1 MRVCTCNCHENAVM
15 KNILLLLLVLSPLC
29 VNAHTTLDPDFADQG
44 TLIMKFDSPDVS
56 DTAVAGITDY
66 AGRYVSAGRA
76 VGSVSISAQIT
87 RHLQD
92 GTPDSGFGEKGVV
105 RLDNYMG
112 SHDVVWKYVAEQGRS
127 LVAGGMLAGTR
138 PLICRFTEDG
148 QLDVAGFGVAGCRA
162 IVIESSMTLRGL
174 VVLADGTIVTLLG
187 GFDENKRSYALAKL
201 TKNGSID
208 TSFGDAE
215 CNSCGYVFSPS
226 WMQESA
232 RPAGLAIDP
241 STEFLAVVT
250 NDVIYGDVII
260 TRTSPQGSLD
270 LGFGAPPGTAAIDLN
285 EMGGFSDSYL
295 IGITADES
303 GAIFIGTDSQ
313 VQAQNYLVVAK
324 LRDDGS
330 LDDGFGQGGVVGYRF
345 PGTTRSLLKSLGIQ
359 PDGKILLAGRYAYI
373 NSARGAAV
381 MRLMSDG
388 SLDSGFGEGGTI
400 FIPCADCFDTTDAFG
415 PTVRYDDGRI
425 VLFDTII
432 YPSSESEDEA
442 ERFDPVIYRIKI
454 ENDIFADSFD

>member
-1 MRVCTCNCHENAVM
+1 M
-15 KNILLLLLVLSPLC
+15 KNILLLLLVLCPFC
-29 VNAHTTLDPDFADQG
+29 ANAHTTLDPDFADQG
-44 TLIMKFDSPDVS
+44 TLIMKFDTPDVQ

-66 AGRYVSAGRA
+66 AGRYVSAGRTA
-76 VGSVSISAQIT
+76 DSVPISAQIT

-92 GTPDSGFGEKGVV
+92 GTPDADFGEKGVV

-112 SHDVVWKYVAEQGRS
+112 SHNVMWRYVAEQGKS
-127 LVAGGMLAGTR
+127 LVAGGMLADTR

-148 QLDVAGFGVAGCRA
+148 QLDVAGFGIAGCRA
-162 IVIESSMTLRGL
+162 IVIESSMTLRGV

-187 GFDENKRSYALAKL
+187 GLNEKKRSYALAKL

-215 CNSCGYVFSPS
+215 CNSCGHVFSPS

-232 RPAGLAIDP
+232 LPVGLAIDP
-241 STEFLAVVT
+241 STGFLVVAT
-250 NDVIYGDVII
+250 NDMVYGDVIL
-260 TRTSPQGSLD
+260 TRTSPQGAVD
-270 LGFGAPPGTAAIDLN
+270 LGFGAPPGTAAINFN
-285 EMGGFSDSYL
+285 EVVGLSENYL
-295 IGITADES
+295 IGVSVNVFGEIFVGAES
-303 GAIFIGTDSQ
+303 S
-313 VQAQNYLVVAK
+313 VQNDYFLVVAK

-330 LDDGFGQGGVVGYRF
+330 LENEFGDGGAARHGF
-345 PGTTRSLLKSLGIQ
+345 PGATRSLLKSLMIQ
-359 PDGKILLAGRYAYI
+359 PDGKLLLAGRYAYI

-381 MRLMSDG
+381 MRLMTDG
-388 SLDSGFGEGGTI
+388 SLDLGFGEGGTI
-400 FIPCADCFDTTDAFG
+400 FIPCADCFDTTDVFG

-432 YPSSESEDEA
+432 YPSSESEDEV